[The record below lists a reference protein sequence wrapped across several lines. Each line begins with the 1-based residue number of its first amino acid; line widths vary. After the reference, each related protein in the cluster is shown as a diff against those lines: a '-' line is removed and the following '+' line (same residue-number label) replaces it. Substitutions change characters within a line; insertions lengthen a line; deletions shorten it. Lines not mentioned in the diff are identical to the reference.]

1 MESNNNEVN
10 LKEVKDFLKKAE
22 KYFSSGEIEKALEIC
37 EKGEKLYSN
46 YSSLKFLKGKLL
58 YYLKRYKEAKEII
71 ESILK
76 EKPDYVPGY
85 KILGD
90 IFTHEQKWE
99 EAKTT
104 FQKALFLDPWDTS
117 IEQRLETIEKIKR
130 EKGLKNGNIFLTPSM
145 AELYAKQGHILEA
158 INIYR
163 KLYNV
168 RKNRKYLDRIKE
180 LENSELYKKNI
191 LENQI
196 RLLNSWLKAI
206 DNLKKTSEIG

>member
-1 MESNNNEVN
+1 MEPNNNEIT
-10 LKEVKDFLKKAE
+10 LKEGKDFLKVAE
-22 KYFSSGEIEKALEIC
+22 KYFSSGEIEKALEVC
-37 EKGEKLYSN
+37 EKGEKLHPD

-90 IFTHEQKWE
+90 ILTHEQKWE

-104 FQKALFLDPWDTS
+104 FQKALFLDPWDDS

-130 EKGLKNGNIFLTPSM
+130 ERGLKDGDIFLTPSM

-163 KLYNV
+163 KLYNA
-168 RKNRKYLDRIKE
+168 RKNKKYLDRIKE
-180 LENSELYKKNI
+180 LENSELYKKNL

-196 RLLNSWLKAI
+196 RSLNFWLRAI
-206 DNLKKTSEIG
+206 DNLKKASENR